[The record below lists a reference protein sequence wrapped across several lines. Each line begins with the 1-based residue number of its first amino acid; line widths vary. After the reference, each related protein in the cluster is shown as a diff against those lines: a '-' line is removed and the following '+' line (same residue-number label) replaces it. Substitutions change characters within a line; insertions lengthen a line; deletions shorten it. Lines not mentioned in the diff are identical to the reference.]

1 MGYYDGWDRN
11 VDIVLARQD
20 AWYNVEKL
28 FQVIRTMRRSNL
40 TFKDDRQSA
49 FEILNTLPCNFPAT
63 KTTRFPIDQVFIR
76 ESDGEW
82 VGKFSH
88 LRTLLQDRR
97 FDCNDEYIQDLVL
110 KSAYAALDGFMQ
122 KLREKTLIYDMNS
135 FEKSLKITW
144 NPDTKVKSEPK

>member
-1 MGYYDGWDRN
+1 MGYYDGWDGN

-40 TFKDDRQSA
+40 TLKDDRQSA

-63 KTTRFPIDQVFIR
+63 KKTRFPIDQVFIR

-82 VGKFSH
+82 VGKFSQ

-97 FDCNDEYIQDLVL
+97 FDPSCGRQGEVL
-110 KSAYAALDGFMQ
+110 KDVHAALDEFMQ

>member
-1 MGYYDGWDRN
+1 MGYYDGWDGN
-11 VDIVLARQD
+11 VDIALARQD

-82 VGKFSH
+82 VGKFSQ
-88 LRTLLQDRR
+88 LRTLLQDWRLGVTDDR
-97 FDCNDEYIQDLVL
+97 QDLVL
-110 KSAYAALDGFMQ
+110 KSVYAALDAFMQ